1 MASSSP
7 VLESL
12 IVKLVKLLLEGSMES
27 GSTVRLGFD
36 LGMVMSRFS
45 RSVCFLGV
53 DFDCDR

>member
-1 MASSSP
+1 M
-7 VLESL
+7 
-12 IVKLVKLLLEGSMES
+12 KLVKLLLEGSMES